1 MIWTE
6 STIVGTPLDNA
17 KAALGVYV
25 WGNGLD
31 ASMNIPRRPLP
42 PDVWHTIDLND
53 DLSQMVWP
61 VDLPPDTKA
70 IVLAGVC
77 GTSGAT
83 GIYSSVIQTFRAIGS
98 HAAEYQ
104 VAAVSGVPGGAFRQN
119 SSVIVPLID
128 RKFEFQWHASE
139 PNAVALYQQFTI
151 QQYMRGGDPVPP
163 APTPPTV
170 TATVS
175 GSSQL
180 IGDIAHGPGNR
191 LDWVGLY
198 RVGQSGDSDWKYLN
212 NTQTPPAEPMTEAAV
227 LFMPPP
233 GSYRLTLFANDG
245 WQVLA
250 ESGVVEIP

>member
-6 STIVGTPLDNA
+6 STITGTPLDNA
-17 KAALGVYV
+17 KAAFGVYV

-53 DLSQMVWP
+53 DLSQIVWP
-61 VDLPPDTKA
+61 VELPADTKA

-77 GTSGAT
+77 GTQGAP
-83 GIYSSVIQTFRAIGS
+83 GIYCSVIQTFRAIGS
-98 HAAEYQ
+98 SAAEYQ
-104 VAAVSGVPGGAFRQN
+104 IAAVSSVPGGAFRQN
-119 SSVIVPLID
+119 STVVVPLRD

-139 PNAVALYQQFTI
+139 PNAQELYQQFTI
-151 QQYMRGGDPVPP
+151 QQYMRGGDPLPP
-163 APTPPTV
+163 APESPTLV
-170 TATVS
+170 ASVS
-175 GSSQL
+175 GAQI
-180 IGDIAHGPGNR
+180 IGAVSNSPGNR

-212 NTQTPPAEPMTEAAV
+212 NTQTPPADPMTDATVA
-227 LFMPPP
+227 FMPLP
-233 GSYRLTLFANDG
+233 GSYRLMLFANDG

-250 ESGVVEIP
+250 ESAVVQLP